1 MNRLAVAVG
10 WGFSRQSLWPKLYE
24 LIGLRVESISMP
36 SSETNLTSGL
46 LAGAG
51 VDLHLELNGPR
62 LRAGLTDALREAVRS
77 GRLAPGSRM
86 PASRT
91 LAADLGVARST
102 VTECYAELVAEG
114 WLTARQGSGTRVAQ
128 LAEPRRAAP
137 TAAPSGPNRRRAT
150 RGLLPGAAEF
160 AEFPRTQWL
169 AAARRALGAAPPN
182 AFGYG
187 DPLGSMQLRTALA
200 DYLSR
205 VRGVYAEPERIV
217 ICSGFHQGLMLI
229 AQAIKAR
236 GGRAVAVEAYGLGLY
251 RTLLTDAGL
260 GIPPLPVDENGART
274 EELAGLNGVGAVLL
288 TPAHQFP
295 TGVALSPERRAAALD
310 WARTTGGLI
319 LEDDYDGEFR
329 YDRKP
334 VGALQG
340 LDPERVVYFGTASK
354 SIAPALRLAWMVV
367 PEKVLPDVAAAKGR
381 VETVSVLDQLTLT
394 EFITSGA
401 FDSHVRSRR
410 QSYRRR
416 RDELVAA
423 LARRASAIRVTGM
436 AAGLQAVLELPPGTE
451 SSVVEAAARRGLI
464 VSGMAEFR
472 HSALDQAGAQD
483 ALVVNYSAVSDS
495 AWEQALNVLCSV
507 MP

>member
-1 MNRLAVAVG
+1 MAG
-10 WGFSRQSLWPKLYE
+10 SQ
-24 LIGLRVESISMP
+24 
-36 SSETNLTSGL
+36 TNS
-46 LAGAG
+46 AG
-51 VDLHLELNGPR
+51 VDLHLELKGPR

-77 GRLAPGSRM
+77 GRLPPGSRL

-91 LAADLGVARST
+91 LAADLGIARST

-114 WLTARQGSGTRVAQ
+114 LLIAQQGSGTRVAQ
-128 LAEPRRAAP
+128 RATPRRGSPAP
-137 TAAPSGPNRRRAT
+137 PHRRRGT
-150 RGLLPGAAEF
+150 HGLLPGAADF
-160 AEFPRTQWL
+160 SEFPRTQWL
-169 AAARRALGAAPPN
+169 AAARRVLAVASPD

-187 DPLGSMQLRTALA
+187 DPLGRVELRTALA

-205 VRGVYAEPERIV
+205 VRGVDAEPERIV
-217 ICSGFHQGLMLI
+217 ICPGFHHGLTLT
-229 AQAIKAR
+229 ARALKAR
-236 GGRAVAVEAYGLGLY
+236 GVRAVAVEAFGLDLY
-251 RTLLTDAGL
+251 RELLTDAGL
-260 GIPPLPVDENGART
+260 TIPPLRVDGHGART
-274 EELAGLNGVGAVLL
+274 DELASLAGVGAALL

-295 TGVALSPERRAAALD
+295 TGFALSAERRAAAID

-354 SIAPALRLAWMVV
+354 SLAPALRIAWMVA
-367 PEKVLPDVAAAKGR
+367 PEPLLPDLAAAKGP
-381 VETVSVLDQLTLT
+381 VDTVGALDQLTLA
-394 EFITSGA
+394 EFITSGG
-401 FDSHVRSRR
+401 FDRHVRARR

-416 RDELVAA
+416 RDELVKA
-423 LARRASAIRVTGM
+423 LAQRAPDVRVTGL

-451 SSVVEAAARRGLI
+451 GSVLHAAARQGLM

-472 HSALDQAGAQD
+472 HPAIPAAVHD

-495 AWEQALNVLCSV
+495 AWGGALNALCSV
-507 MP
+507 IGDAARPV

>member
-1 MNRLAVAVG
+1 MARSQTNSGGSGGRQPPVA
-10 WGFSRQSLWPKLYE
+10 
-24 LIGLRVESISMP
+24 
-36 SSETNLTSGL
+36 L
-46 LAGAG
+46 LAG
-51 VDLHLELNGPR
+51 VDLHLELSGPG

-77 GRLAPGSRM
+77 GRLTPGSRL

-91 LAADLGVARST
+91 LAADLGIARST

-114 WLTARQGSGTRVAQ
+114 WLTAQQGSGTRVAER
-128 LAEPRRAAP
+128 AAPRRATA
-137 TAAPSGPNRRRAT
+137 TAASAGPNRRRRT
-150 RGLLPGAAEF
+150 HSLLPGAADF

-169 AAARRALGAAPPN
+169 AAARRVLAVAPPD

-187 DPLGSMQLRTALA
+187 DPLGRMELRTALA

-205 VRGVYAEPERIV
+205 VRGVYAEPERIL
-217 ICSGFHQGLMLI
+217 ICPGFHHGLTL
-229 AQAIKAR
+229 AARTLKAR
-236 GGRAVAVEAYGLGLY
+236 GARAVAVEAYGLGLY
-251 RTLLTDAGL
+251 RALLTDAGL
-260 GIPPLPVDENGART
+260 SIPPLLVDGEGART
-274 EELAGLNGVGAVLL
+274 DDLASLSGVGAVLL

-295 TGVALSPERRAAALD
+295 TGVALSPERRAAAID

-354 SIAPALRLAWMVV
+354 SLAPALRAAWMVV
-367 PEKVLPDVAAAKGR
+367 PEHLLPGIAAAKGP
-381 VETVSVLDQLTLT
+381 VEMVSVLDQLTLA
-394 EFITSGA
+394 EFITSGG
-401 FDSHVRSRR
+401 FDRHVRSRR
-410 QSYRRR
+410 QTYRRR
-416 RDELVAA
+416 RDQLVAA
-423 LARRASAIRVTGM
+423 LAPSAPDTRVTGM

-451 SSVVEAAARRGLI
+451 SSVLEAAASRGLM

-472 HSALDQAGAQD
+472 HEALGQQAAAQD

-495 AWEQALNVLCSV
+495 AWGGALKALCSV